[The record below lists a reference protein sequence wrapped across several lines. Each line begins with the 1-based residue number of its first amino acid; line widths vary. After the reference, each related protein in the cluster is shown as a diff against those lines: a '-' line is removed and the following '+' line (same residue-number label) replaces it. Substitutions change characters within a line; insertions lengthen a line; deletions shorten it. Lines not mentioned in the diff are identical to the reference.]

1 MLSLLAISLDLRHVG
16 IPFASWMPRSD
27 LAMAVGPSD
36 EGGGVMDGVVV
47 GGGGDGD
54 ASWQLL

>member
-1 MLSLLAISLDLRHVG
+1 MSTSLCSHGCGHQWQLVMG
-16 IPFASWMPRSD
+16 GC
-27 LAMAVGPSD
+27 GPSD